1 MKLTE
6 QQLQHHL
13 EQLAWQIKQG
23 RLTRSFEFG
32 SYSAGVAFAMRVAM
46 LSEKLNHHPDSL
58 DIGWKK
64 VTVAYI
70 THDVG
75 GLTANDFLSAEKVD
89 ALFFA
94 SP

>member
-1 MKLTE
+1 MKLTPRQI
-6 QQLQHHL
+6 QQRL
-13 EQLAWQIKQG
+13 EQMFWQVEQG
-23 RLTRSFEFG
+23 RLTRSFSFD
-32 SYSAGVAFAMRVAM
+32 SYGAGVAFAVQVAL

-70 THDVG
+70 THDVD
-75 GLTANDFLSAEKVD
+75 GLTQNDFLSAEKVD